1 MKRVKSISYL
11 IDAPDGADFAR
22 SAPVIQRRL
31 AGEVEIRMPHE
42 LEHVGARMGC
52 DEFGG
57 TVIADI
63 RPWELINVP
72 NAALRG
78 GRTTPKYDRPK
89 ARSLRFRKRPWPA
102 I

>member
-22 SAPVIQRRL
+22 SAPVIQRPL

-42 LEHVGARMGC
+42 LEHVGAQMGC

-57 TVIADI
+57 TPIADI
-63 RPWELINVP
+63 RRWELIKMP
-72 NAALRG
+72 RSAAV
-78 GRTTPKYDRPK
+78 GRRLNTIDR
-89 ARSLRFRKRPWPA
+89 
-102 I
+102 